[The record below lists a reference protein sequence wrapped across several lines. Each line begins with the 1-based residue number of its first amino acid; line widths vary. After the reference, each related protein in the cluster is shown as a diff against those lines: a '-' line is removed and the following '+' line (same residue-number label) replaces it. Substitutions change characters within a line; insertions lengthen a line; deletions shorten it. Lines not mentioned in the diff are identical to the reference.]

1 MKKIFTIGEVS
12 KIYGISVHSLRHYH
26 KINLIVPNYI
36 DKNTGYRY
44 YTFEQFQFL
53 SRLKYLRSIGLSLEH
68 IKEVFNSG
76 DANVLKKI
84 LNEIKREKEKEIS
97 EIKDIIK
104 KIGWIQSYYSF
115 SQNND
120 LLNLV
125 YKRHFEERNILTS
138 SRNSNT
144 SIEEM
149 DINLHQKLNS
159 NKFKNLNYNRQFG
172 YILDF
177 ESLIKGKFKPK
188 CSTLFINELPN
199 FKSDNIATL
208 PKGDYLCY
216 CAKLLTKDFDIT
228 PVVNYVNQK
237 SKTNPKIVIALEFE
251 EHLKEYY
258 NALYE
263 IQILF

>member
-26 KINLIVPNYI
+26 KINLIVPSYI
-36 DKNTGYRY
+36 DENTGYRY

-53 SRLKYLRSIGLSLEH
+53 SRLKYLRSIGLSLEQ

-76 DANVLKKI
+76 DACVLKRI
-84 LNEIKREKEKEIS
+84 LNEIKNDKEKEIFQ
-97 EIKDIIK
+97 IKDIIN
-104 KIGWIQSYYSF
+104 KIDWIQSYYSF

-125 YKRHFEERNILTS
+125 YKRDFKERHILTS
-138 SRNSNT
+138 SVNDKI

-149 DINLHQKLNS
+149 DIDLHKKLNS
-159 NKFKNLNYNRQFG
+159 NKFKNLNYTRQFG

-177 ESLIKGKFKPK
+177 ESLIKGSFKPK
-188 CSTLFINELPN
+188 CVTLFINELPN

-208 PKGDYLCY
+208 PKGAYLCY
-216 CAKLLTKDFDIT
+216 CTKLLTKDFDIT
-228 PVVNYVNQK
+228 PVVNYVKQK
-237 SKTNPKIVIALEFE
+237 PKTNPKAVIALEFE